1 MSRVVWP
8 ISSVSPLEISIAW
21 IWEIHHSSI
30 LKPMSKLFVNNHQ
43 WKLTCTLLHH
53 EKKHLTNPH
62 VWMDIIK
69 SPSCSLNP
77 SAKFYSTLFSL
88 NKMLTKNIAS
98 QFDVQ
103 VSLAMLI
110 HPTFIRPNLL
120 CHKRVWSRFEI
131 EETATAIM
139 IVLPCKIYSPFF
151 NCLNYQGTSRNSQDS
166 TFTLICTTKSLKC
179 LMKLNSCRI

>member
-1 MSRVVWP
+1 
-8 ISSVSPLEISIAW
+8 
-21 IWEIHHSSI
+21 
-30 LKPMSKLFVNNHQ
+30 
-43 WKLTCTLLHH
+43 
-53 EKKHLTNPH
+53 
-62 VWMDIIK
+62 MDIIK